1 MLRFTPVEVT
11 TVETAHKHNVRKVR
25 KNTKSFWF
33 TNTTA
38 TSGSGSRTPRSA
50 EVITSPAPPEASGEA
65 KLLLMLNTRS
75 NGLQEKTRTPEDV
88 AATRCVPSLL
98 NATCTSGSA
107 ATTMEDDMIVV
118 VEIQQQ
124 LDDVQQEQNRARI
137 QVYTHTRR
145 TVRVHEEFDAVTNRI
160 EPGLAYYSPYYY
172 G

>member
-107 ATTMEDDMIVV
+107 ATTMEDDMVVVV

-124 LDDVQQEQNRARI
+124 LDDVQVKIGTGHAYKYI
-137 QVYTHTRR
+137 HILDVLYVYMKNST
-145 TVRVHEEFDAVTNRI
+145 
-160 EPGLAYYSPYYY
+160 P
-172 G
+172 